1 MSWHFSQALVE
12 EYLGENSLDGELSVP
27 SNGTPTHGMFWSPD
41 KTTAASTRSRSG
53 MTFRPS
59 TGSHGADLLTW
70 YLADSH
76 ARTSPPPEK
85 APGSPDPDPASGNT
99 WRESSARYCP
109 HTSTWRTHRCLWD
122 EALPPSSPTLP
133 RWGMMLDGV
142 LLERVTPGLPTRG
155 SGFGL
160 REATY
165 PTPNTL
171 DAAGAGRMNPNA
183 NVKKWGG
190 VNSLGGMAATGM
202 WPTPKAHEPG
212 MTAKTTGRGVEK
224 STHLTTQVALAEGM
238 IDRKTGRLWP
248 TPQAHKTTES
258 GEIVNA
264 DGTPWDGKSKPHS
277 KTTGRPITTA
287 LADAVKFATPQA
299 RDFRT
304 SQQSRWE
311 NPERT
316 RNLNDQIGG
325 QLNPTWVEWLMGW
338 PLGWTDCAAS
348 ATAKFRQ
355 WLDSHG
361 RR

>member
-1 MSWHFSQALVE
+1 MSWHYSQALVE

-70 YLADSH
+70 YLAGSR
-76 ARTSPPPEK
+76 AKTSAQPEK
-85 APGSPDPDPASGNT
+85 EPESKASEAVCGLKCLGSLARFDLDSRSWKTHQFSLLGDLEPFSET
-99 WRESSARYCP
+99 W
-109 HTSTWRTHRCLWD
+109 
-122 EALPPSSPTLP
+122 P
-133 RWGMMLDGV
+133 RWGMMRGGECWELSMPV
-142 LLERVTPGLPTRG
+142 LRTSEKESGSLPTPRATDGTKGSRTAEGAQKEWARG
-155 SGFGL
+155 RNKDLGMV
-160 REATY
+160 
-165 PTPNTL
+165 
-171 DAAGAGRMNPNA
+171 AA
-183 NVKKWGG
+183 
-190 VNSLGGMAATGM
+190 M
-202 WPTPKAHEPG
+202 WPTPRACMTGAATPERLNDKNRNLEKA
-212 MTAKTTGRGVEK
+212 
-224 STHLTTQVALAEGM
+224 VAQTM
-238 IDRKTGRLWP
+238 WP

-264 DGTPWDGKSKPHS
+264 DGTPWDGIRKPHS

-304 SQQSRWE
+304 GQQSRWE

-348 ATAKFRQ
+348 AMDKCRQ
-355 WLDSHG
+355 WCASHG
-361 RR
+361 KHSTH